1 MSDGKIKIEGSPV
14 IVKGKQDDKDE
25 CTVSQNLRLF
35 DDIFPSSSMGDNAA
49 WIYSSLV
56 TI

>member
-1 MSDGKIKIEGSPV
+1 MILIFTFNQMSDGKIKIEGSPV

-49 WIYSSLV
+49 
-56 TI
+56 